1 MPAIDC
7 IARGLA
13 SVCRPPRAAEHR
25 IGLRKFVALPPFALA
40 RVECLLSPTNR
51 GADPQF
57 PRCPRSW
64 PLRLERWH
72 RRQHRFAGR
81 EDRSLLPRI
90 DPRPCRRLS
99 GQRHVLGELQSIHK
113 STEPIP
119 PGRVPRPHPRH
130 LDRRRIPARRAVRP
144 GRVQVPP
151 SADRRPTLPEV
162 LRRARIT
169 KTERDGR

>member
-1 MPAIDC
+1 MPGS
-7 IARGLA
+7 IASHVDWRVFVDRRGRSIA
-13 SVCRPPRAAEHR
+13 SACRNSLRCHR
-25 IGLRKFVALPPFALA
+25 SRS

-90 DPRPCRRLS
+90 DPRPCRRFS
-99 GQRHVLGELQSIHK
+99 GQPHVLGELQSIHK

-162 LRRARIT
+162 LRRACIT